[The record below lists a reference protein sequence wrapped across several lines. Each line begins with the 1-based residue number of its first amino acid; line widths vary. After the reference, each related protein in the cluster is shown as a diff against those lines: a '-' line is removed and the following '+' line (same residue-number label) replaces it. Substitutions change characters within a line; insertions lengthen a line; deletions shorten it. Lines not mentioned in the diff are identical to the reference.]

1 MCNQKTSNLIK
12 LLVLYKSKNKNRR
25 YSKRRSSTRWIRT
38 DLNRRPPTCEAG
50 ALPTELRT
58 QITYLNIIAYLCSTG
73 VRKIKKAAVSDDFRH
88 NGFKIIQLEA
98 DFLANV
104 DQTSIAD
111 PVFAG

>member
-1 MCNQKTSNLIK
+1 
-12 LLVLYKSKNKNRR
+12 V
-25 YSKRRSSTRWIRT
+25 
-38 DLNRRPPTCEAG
+38 P
-50 ALPTELRT
+50 
-58 QITYLNIIAYLCSTG
+58 
-73 VRKIKKAAVSDDFRH
+73 DDFRH